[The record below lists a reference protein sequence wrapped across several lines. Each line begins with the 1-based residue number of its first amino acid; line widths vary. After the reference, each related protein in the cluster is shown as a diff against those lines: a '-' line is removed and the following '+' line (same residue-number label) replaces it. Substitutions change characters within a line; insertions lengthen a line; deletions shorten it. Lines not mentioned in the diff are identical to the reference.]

1 MKLGELRKRKNLAFY
16 SGVGRSGSG
25 LDTRTYNS
33 IKSQVHFSLVKK
45 LDLASVADMPKEEL
59 SFLIKQTLQDIAS
72 REKLPLNQDERTT
85 LISDLL
91 NEILGLGPI
100 EPLMQDES
108 IQDILVNGHSSVY
121 IERRGVLELTPI
133 RFRDDEHLMQI
144 IDRIVSSI
152 GRRVDESSPMVDAR
166 LEDGSRVNVIIHP
179 LALDGPILSIRKF
192 GQNPLTIDD
201 LISYGTLPAEIAAY
215 LEAAVKSKLNILIS
229 GGTGAGK
236 TTLLNILAGYIPD
249 NERII
254 TIEDSAELR
263 LQQPH
268 VVRLESR
275 PANVEGKGEVTLTD
289 LVRNSLRMRPDR
301 IIVGESRG
309 AEVLDMLQ
317 AMNTGHPGSMSTI
330 HANSPKD
337 ALSRMEVMLSMG
349 TSVFSEMAMKALL
362 GSAIN
367 IIVQLARLPDGK
379 RILMSVSEMAGTA
392 GDDFALQDLF
402 KFEQYGVDARGNIY
416 GCFKATGKVSMFLD
430 HMKSHGLEL
439 EKEIFRLV
447 REVR

>member
-1 MKLGELRKRKNLAFY
+1 
-16 SGVGRSGSG
+16 
-25 LDTRTYNS
+25 
-33 IKSQVHFSLVKK
+33 
-45 LDLASVADMPKEEL
+45 
-59 SFLIKQTLQDIAS
+59 
-72 REKLPLNQDERTT
+72 
-85 LISDLL
+85 
-91 NEILGLGPI
+91 
-100 EPLMQDES
+100 
-108 IQDILVNGHSSVY
+108 
-121 IERRGVLELTPI
+121 
-133 RFRDDEHLMQI
+133 
-144 IDRIVSSI
+144 
-152 GRRVDESSPMVDAR
+152 VDAR
-166 LEDGSRVNVIIHP
+166 LEDGSRVNVIIPP

-192 GQNPLTIDD
+192 GQKALTIDD
-201 LISYGTLPAEIAAY
+201 LISSNTFPAEIAAY

-236 TTLLNILAGYIPD
+236 TTLLSILAGYIPD

-309 AEVLDMLQ
+309 PEVLDMLQ

-330 HANSPKD
+330 HANSPRD

-379 RILMSVSEMAGTA
+379 RRLMSVSEVAGIS
-392 GDDFALQDLF
+392 GEDFALHEIF
-402 KFEQYGVDARGNIY
+402 RFEQHGVGANGNIY
-416 GCFKATGKVSMFLD
+416 GCFRATGKESMFMD
-430 HMKSHGLEL
+430 HMKSHGIEL
-439 EKEIFRLV
+439 KKEIFQLV
-447 REVR
+447 WEVK